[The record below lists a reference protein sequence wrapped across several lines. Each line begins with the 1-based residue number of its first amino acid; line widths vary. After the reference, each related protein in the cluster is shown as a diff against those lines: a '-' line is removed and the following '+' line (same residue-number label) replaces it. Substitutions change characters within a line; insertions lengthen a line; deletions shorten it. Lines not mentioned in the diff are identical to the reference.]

1 MKVLFV
7 CSGNI
12 CRSPMA
18 AEYCRR
24 RAAELGFDDL
34 VVDSAGTLGI
44 EGEPASDTARRA
56 MAEVGVDLERH
67 RSKGIKPE
75 DLRSTDYTV
84 VMERRHLR
92 YLSRQHPEATDRRLL
107 LRAFEEASE
116 PQPYAPDLDDPIG
129 QPLESFRELVP
140 LISRSVDH
148 LLAFLRAQ
156 REASS

>member
-1 MKVLFV
+1 MKLLFV

-24 RAAELGFDDL
+24 RALELGLHDL

-44 EGEPASDTARRA
+44 EGEPASDDARRV

-67 RSKGIKPE
+67 RSKGIRAE
-75 DLRSTDYTV
+75 DLRSTDYTI

-92 YLSRQHPEATDRRLL
+92 YLARQHPDATDRRLL
-107 LRAFEEASE
+107 LRAFEEGSE
-116 PQPYAPDLDDPIG
+116 PQPYPPDLDDPIG
-129 QPLESFRELVP
+129 RPLESFRDLVP

-148 LLAFLRAQ
+148 LLAFV
-156 REASS
+156 RERRDASR